1 MEAAD
6 IAQKAILMEGRA
18 VLATIVNVEGHAYRK
33 AGASMLL
40 EADGGA
46 SGSVSPG
53 CLEADLKL
61 YVEPVLREGIC
72 QWIEYDMRA
81 EDDFSWGEAIG
92 CGGFVRI
99 LLEPVTGKLLS
110 ALKETATLLEL
121 GEDAV
126 LIRRFGE
133 SALPESYAVKPKPGN
148 NNSGM
153 AAEDGEFLQSW
164 EAKPRVVLFGGGD
177 DAIAVARLA
186 RMAGFR
192 PTVADFRESVLTPSR
207 FPGAELRYGFP
218 AELAGMLD
226 LSARD
231 YVVIMSHQ
239 YQRDRE
245 FLRIALQSGP
255 RYIGIMGS
263 ASRTRRMLEGVFG
276 DIPSSV
282 RYPVGLPIGADG
294 PDEIAISIA
303 AELIGVRRKGHV
315 GIGNADRGA
324 LFGSRLEP
332 ANGKAEAAP

>member
-6 IAQKAILMEGRA
+6 IARKAIHMEGRA
-18 VLATIVNVEGHAYRK
+18 VLATIVSVEGHAYRK

-40 EADGGA
+40 EAGGGA

-53 CLEADLKL
+53 CLEADLKH
-61 YVEPVLREGIC
+61 YVEPVLRQGAC
-72 QWIEYDMRA
+72 QWIEYDTRA
-81 EDDFSWGEAIG
+81 EDDLSWGEAIG

-99 LLEPVTGKLLS
+99 LLEPVTGELLS
-110 ALKETATLLEL
+110 ALKETVKLLEL

-133 SALPESYAVKPKPGN
+133 YALPQSYAVKSMLGFTPG
-148 NNSGM
+148 GRT
-153 AAEDGEFLQSW
+153 AQDGEFLQSW
-164 EAKPRVVLFGGGD
+164 EAKPRLVLFGGGD
-177 DAIAVARLA
+177 DALAVATLA

-192 PTVADFRESVLTPSR
+192 LAVADFRESVLNPGR
-207 FPGAELRYGFP
+207 FPGAELLYGFP
-218 AELAGMLD
+218 IELADMLD
-226 LSARD
+226 LSERD
-231 YVVIMSHQ
+231 YVIIMSHH

-263 ASRTRRMLEGVFG
+263 ASRTRRMFG
-276 DIPSSV
+276 GADIPSSV

-303 AELIGVRRKGHV
+303 AELVGIRRKGYDRA
-315 GIGNADRGA
+315 GDADRGT
-324 LFGSRLEP
+324 LFGGRLKP
-332 ANGKAEAAP
+332 ANGHAEAAP